1 MYRMND
7 FDDFEDFENL
17 VPARKNGR
25 KSHRRKQMVNPQ
37 HTPKKQ
43 LGEMFIELADSDEDS
58 GDFIRTYNASRHERI
73 WIIESLSHFYHQRWI
88 TDILRQIKG
97 GKEASVYLCEGD
109 QSAPYPLMAA
119 KVYRPRIFRNLRNDH
134 LYREGRPEL
143 DEAGNQIIDGG
154 MLHAMAKHTTYG
166 RDVLHSS
173 WIAYEMVSME
183 RLYAAGAN
191 IPRPLGRSNNAILME
206 YIGAPQFPAPILQTI
221 SLEPEEAR
229 QLFYT
234 VVDNIA
240 LMLSL
245 NIVHGDLSAYNILY
259 WEGEIKIID
268 FPQVISP
275 EQNRNAW
282 QIFSRDVQR
291 ICEYFQSQGIDSD
304 HKILARNLW
313 KSYGRRTRPDVHP
326 GLLDAEDD
334 ADYAYWQEMQSE

>member
-7 FDDFEDFENL
+7 FDEFEDLENL
-17 VPARKNGR
+17 IPARKNGR
-25 KSHRRKQMVNPQ
+25 KTHRQFRMVNPQ
-37 HTPKKQ
+37 HEPKKQ
-43 LGEMFIELADSDEDS
+43 LEVVFNELADSDEDS
-58 GDFIRTYNASRHERI
+58 GDFIKTYNASRHERL
-73 WIIESLSHFYHQRWI
+73 WIKDSLSHFYHQRWI

-97 GKEASVYLCEGD
+97 GKEASVYLCEGHE
-109 QSAPYPLMAA
+109 SAPYTYMAA

-134 LYREGRPEL
+134 LYREGRPDL
-143 DEAGNQIIDGG
+143 DEAGNEIINDG
-154 MLHAMAKHTTYG
+154 MLHAMEKRSSYG
-166 RDVLHSS
+166 RDLLHSS
-173 WIAYEMVSME
+173 WIAYEMASME

-221 SLEPEEAR
+221 SLEVEEAR

-245 NIVHGDLSAYNILY
+245 NLVHGDLSAYNILY

-268 FPQVISP
+268 FPQVVSP

-282 QIFSRDVQR
+282 QIFARDVQR
-291 ICEYFQSQGIDSD
+291 VCEYFQSQGIECN
-304 HKILARNLW
+304 HERLARNLW
-313 KSYGRRTRPDVHP
+313 KSYGRHIRPEVHP
-326 GLLDAEDD
+326 SLLDAEDD
-334 ADYAYWQEMQSE
+334 EDYAYWQALHSE